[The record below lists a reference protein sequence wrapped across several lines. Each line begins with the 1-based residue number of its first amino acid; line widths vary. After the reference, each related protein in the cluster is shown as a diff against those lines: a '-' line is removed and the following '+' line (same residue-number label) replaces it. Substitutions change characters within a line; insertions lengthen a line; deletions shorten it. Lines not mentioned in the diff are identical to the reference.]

1 MQQMTPEQVA
11 KRMIKTRG
19 GRHHAIW
26 WATAHYVA
34 NVSVD
39 QKAADFWKR
48 VSDELRREKKS

>member
-1 MQQMTPEQVA
+1 
-11 KRMIKTRG
+11 MIKTRG